1 MGAPKYDNIRRRVQ
15 ADQRDKE
22 SRMNQREIKDYG
34 EINTKEM
41 ICKHCGFKAK
51 YKFLRCPNCEKK
63 QE

>member
-15 ADQRDKE
+15 GDQRDKFA
-22 SRMNQREIKDYG
+22 RQNPREPPNYA

-41 ICKHCGFKAK
+41 SCKHCGFKAR
-51 YKFLRCPNCEKK
+51 YKFFRCPHCDKT